1 MDTSDPG
8 DSFQRIIYDALRKIN
23 LKNKDIGGLG
33 EKLVSSTQFENF
45 NMFINYFKQLG
56 QHRTSEKP
64 TKYDVGNTIEKC
76 LNNFWNTEKFQFYAE
91 TSEIDFKSGD
101 FHAEFVGKEHFIRV
115 HAYTF
120 KDGSGSKHVLDVYAR
135 KTHMSCFESLCCC

>member
-45 NMFINYFKQLG
+45 NMFINCFKHLG
-56 QHRTSEKP
+56 QHRTNER
-64 TKYDVGNTIEKC
+64 
-76 LNNFWNTEKFQFYAE
+76 
-91 TSEIDFKSGD
+91 GD
-101 FHAEFVGKEHFIRV
+101 SFFRR
-115 HAYTF
+115 
-120 KDGSGSKHVLDVYAR
+120 DW
-135 KTHMSCFESLCCC
+135 